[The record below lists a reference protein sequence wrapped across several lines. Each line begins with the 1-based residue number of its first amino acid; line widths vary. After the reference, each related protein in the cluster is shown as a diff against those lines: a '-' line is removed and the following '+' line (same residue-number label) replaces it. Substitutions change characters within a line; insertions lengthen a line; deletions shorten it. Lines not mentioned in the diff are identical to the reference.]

1 MNCERL
7 AMSDKT
13 IVEFQTKVHALIL
26 QFQNLKKENEELY
39 AMLEKNESDVRELR
53 QQLLVK
59 QQEFDAFKAAK
70 MLEVSDGDIQSARER
85 LAKLIRD
92 VNKCIAVLSE
102 QK

>member
-1 MNCERL
+1 
-7 AMSDKT
+7 MSDKT
-13 IVEFQTKVHALIL
+13 IVEFQTKVRALIL

-39 AMLEKNESDVRELR
+39 VMLEKNEDDVRQLR
-53 QQLLVK
+53 QQLQDK
-59 QQEFDAFKAAK
+59 QREFDAFKAAK
-70 MLEVSDGDIQSARER
+70 MLEVADGDIQSARER

>member
-1 MNCERL
+1 MIE
-7 AMSDKT
+7 KT
-13 IVEFQTKVHALIL
+13 IVEFQTKVRALIL

-39 AMLEKNESDVRELR
+39 AMLEKNEADVRQLR
-53 QQLLVK
+53 QQLLDK

-70 MLEVSDGDIQSARER
+70 LLEISDGDIQSARER

>member
-1 MNCERL
+1 MSER
-7 AMSDKT
+7 T
-13 IVEFQTKVHALIL
+13 IVDFQTKVRALIL

-39 AMLEKNESDVRELR
+39 VMLEKNEDDVRQLR
-53 QQLLVK
+53 QQLQDK
-59 QQEFDAFKAAK
+59 QREFDAFKAAK
-70 MLEVSDGDIQSARER
+70 MLEVADGDIQSARER

>member
-1 MNCERL
+1 
-7 AMSDKT
+7 MSEKT
-13 IVEFQTKVHALIL
+13 IVEFQTKVRALIL

-39 AMLEKNESDVRELR
+39 AMLEKNEADVRQLR
-53 QQLLVK
+53 QPLLDK

-70 MLEVSDGDIQSARER
+70 LLEVSDGDIQSARER

>member
-1 MNCERL
+1 
-7 AMSDKT
+7 MSDKT

-53 QQLLVK
+53 QQLQVK
-59 QQEFDAFKAAK
+59 QMEFDAFKAAK

-92 VNKCIAVLSE
+92 VNKCITVLSE

>member
-1 MNCERL
+1 
-7 AMSDKT
+7 MSEKT
-13 IVEFQTKVHALIL
+13 IVEFQTKVRALIL

-39 AMLEKNESDVRELR
+39 AMLEKNEADVRQLR
-53 QQLLVK
+53 RQLLDK

-70 MLEVSDGDIQSARER
+70 LLEVSDGDIQSARER

>member
-1 MNCERL
+1 
-7 AMSDKT
+7 MSDKT

-92 VNKCIAVLSE
+92 VNKCITVLAE

>member
-1 MNCERL
+1 
-7 AMSDKT
+7 MSDKT

-26 QFQNLKKENEELY
+26 QFQNLKKEKEELY

-53 QQLLVK
+53 QQLQVK

-92 VNKCIAVLSE
+92 VNKCITVLSE

>member
-1 MNCERL
+1 
-7 AMSDKT
+7 MSDKT

-92 VNKCIAVLSE
+92 VNKCITVLSE
-102 QK
+102 QN

>member
-1 MNCERL
+1 
-7 AMSDKT
+7 MSEKT
-13 IVEFQTKVHALIL
+13 IVEFQTKVRALIL

-39 AMLEKNESDVRELR
+39 AMLEKNEADVRQLR
-53 QQLLVK
+53 QQLLDK
-59 QQEFDAFKAAK
+59 QQEFDAFKVAK
-70 MLEVSDGDIQSARER
+70 LLEVSDGDIQSARER

>member
-1 MNCERL
+1 
-7 AMSDKT
+7 MSDKT

-26 QFQNLKKENEELY
+26 QVQNLKKENEELY

-92 VNKCIAVLSE
+92 VNKCITVLSE

>member
-1 MNCERL
+1 
-7 AMSDKT
+7 MSDKT

-39 AMLEKNESDVRELR
+39 AMLEKNEADVRQLR
-53 QQLLVK
+53 QQLLDK

-70 MLEVSDGDIQSARER
+70 LLEVSDGDIQSARER

-92 VNKCIAVLSE
+92 VNKCITVLSE

>member
-1 MNCERL
+1 
-7 AMSDKT
+7 MSDKT

-59 QQEFDAFKAAK
+59 QMEFDAFKVAK

-92 VNKCIAVLSE
+92 VNKCITVLSE

>member
-1 MNCERL
+1 
-7 AMSDKT
+7 MSEKT
-13 IVEFQTKVHALIL
+13 IVEFQTKVRALIL

-39 AMLEKNESDVRELR
+39 AMLEKNEADVRQLR
-53 QQLLVK
+53 QQLLDK
-59 QQEFDAFKAAK
+59 QQEFGAFKAAK
-70 MLEVSDGDIQSARER
+70 LLEVSDGDIQSARER

>member
-1 MNCERL
+1 
-7 AMSDKT
+7 MSEKT
-13 IVEFQTKVHALIL
+13 IVEFQTKVRALIL

-39 AMLEKNESDVRELR
+39 AMLEKNKADVRQLR
-53 QQLLVK
+53 QQLLDK

-70 MLEVSDGDIQSARER
+70 LLEVSDGDIQSARER

>member
-1 MNCERL
+1 
-7 AMSDKT
+7 MSEKT
-13 IVEFQTKVHALIL
+13 IVEFQTKVRALIL

-39 AMLEKNESDVRELR
+39 AMLEKNEDDVRQLR
-53 QQLLVK
+53 QQLLDK

-92 VNKCIAVLSE
+92 VNKCISVLSE

>member
-1 MNCERL
+1 
-7 AMSDKT
+7 MSDKT

-102 QK
+102 QN

>member
-1 MNCERL
+1 
-7 AMSDKT
+7 MSEKT
-13 IVEFQTKVHALIL
+13 IVEFQTKVRALIL

-39 AMLEKNESDVRELR
+39 AMLEKNECDIKQLR
-53 QQLLVK
+53 QQLLDK

>member
-1 MNCERL
+1 
-7 AMSDKT
+7 MSEKT
-13 IVEFQTKVHALIL
+13 IVDFQTKVRALIL

-39 AMLEKNESDVRELR
+39 VMLEKNEDDVRQLR
-53 QQLLVK
+53 QQLQDK
-59 QQEFDAFKAAK
+59 QREFDAFKAAK
-70 MLEVSDGDIQSARER
+70 MLEVADGDVQSARER

>member
-1 MNCERL
+1 
-7 AMSDKT
+7 MSDKT

-70 MLEVSDGDIQSARER
+70 MLEVSDGDIQSAREI

-92 VNKCIAVLSE
+92 VNKCITVLSE